1 MSSLIRTVASAEP
14 KVSAAMTA
22 PTTAI
27 ARISLPLPHSMS
39 LYGNLT
45 SRIFFGENFPV
56 GTCGYLT
63 RVDIFPRRA
72 REGIRKNL
80 TPQLGACRM
89 NAAVVIAQ
97 TVRAIAHEEERA
109 VEIDHAG
116 ARGDQQRRR

>member
-72 REGIRKNL
+72 REGIRKKPNPTARRL
-80 TPQLGACRM
+80 PDERGCRHS
-89 NAAVVIAQ
+89 ADR
-97 TVRAIAHEEERA
+97 TGDR
-109 VEIDHAG
+109 
-116 ARGDQQRRR
+116 ARGGAGRRDRPRGRA